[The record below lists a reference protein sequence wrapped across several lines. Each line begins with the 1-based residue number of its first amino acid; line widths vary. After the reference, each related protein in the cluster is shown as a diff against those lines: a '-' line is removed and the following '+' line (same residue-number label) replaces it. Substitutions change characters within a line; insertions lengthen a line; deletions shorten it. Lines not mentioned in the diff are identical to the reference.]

1 MQAQRIRTKFRFTT
15 RDLGAGTARQLMR
28 HKNQA
33 VAAMRAIRNYCV
45 KETKRRTPLKEGFLT
60 ASVTG
65 DVETFEKS
73 YAATVYIPVNSPA
86 SHYAVKMHET
96 EYNLG
101 PNSLAKQQKVGVVVG
116 PKYIT
121 RAILDNKESI
131 NKIIWAAL
139 DKANKI

>member
-1 MQAQRIRTKFRFTT
+1 MPKIRTKFRFTT
-15 RDLGAGTARQLMR
+15 RDLGAGTARQLLR
-28 HKNQA
+28 HKTQA
-33 VAAMRAIRNYCV
+33 MAAMRAVRNMLI

-65 DVETFEKS
+65 DVEVFEKS

-101 PNSLAKQQKVGVVVG
+101 KNSIAKQAKVGVTVG

-121 RAILDNKESI
+121 RAILDNKD
-131 NKIIWAAL
+131 KIREIVWAAL

>member
-1 MQAQRIRTKFRFTT
+1 MPRLQFRFTT
-15 RDLGAGTARQLMR
+15 RDLGAGSARQLLR

-33 VAAMRAIRNYCV
+33 IAAMRAIRNLLV

-86 SHYAVKMHET
+86 AHYAVKMHET

-101 PNSLAKQQKVGVVVG
+101 KNSLAKQQKVGVTVG

-121 RAILDNKESI
+121 RAIMDNRDKIRDIIVEAL
-131 NKIIWAAL
+131 NKVNRI
-139 DKANKI
+139 

>member
-1 MQAQRIRTKFRFTT
+1 MPKLQFRFTT

-33 VAAMRAIRNYCV
+33 VAAMQAIRNLCI

-101 PNSLAKQQKVGVVVG
+101 PNSLAKQQKVGVTVG

-121 RAILDNKESI
+121 RAILDNRENI

-139 DKANKI
+139 NKANKI

>member
-1 MQAQRIRTKFRFTT
+1 MPKIRTKFRFTT
-15 RDLGAGTARQLMR
+15 RDLGAGTARQLLR

-33 VAAMRAIRNYCV
+33 MAAMRAVRNMLI

-65 DVETFEKS
+65 DVEVFEKS

-101 PNSLAKQQKVGVVVG
+101 KNSLAKQAKVGVTVG

-121 RAILDNKESI
+121 RAVQDNRQ
-131 NKIIWAAL
+131 KICECIWAAL